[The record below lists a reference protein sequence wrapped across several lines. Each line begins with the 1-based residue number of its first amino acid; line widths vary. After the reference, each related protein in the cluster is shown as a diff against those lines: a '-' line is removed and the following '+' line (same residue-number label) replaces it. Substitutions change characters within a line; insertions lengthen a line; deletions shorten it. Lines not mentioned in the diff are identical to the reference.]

1 MARSLK
7 GESSE
12 KTGLDAAWYATPEGR
27 HETEREFTKAL
38 REGSLVRSAGMAV
51 PLSDPAILAELVAK
65 AKARAT
71 KAISI
76 RVSVADLERAREIA
90 DREGVG
96 YQTVLKRAINEGLK
110 KSSLKKVS

>member
-1 MARSLK
+1 MARNFK
-7 GESSE
+7 DESSA
-12 KTGLDAAWYATPEGR
+12 KTSNDAAWYATPQGR

-38 REGSLVRSAGMAV
+38 RRGSVVRSTGMAV
-51 PLSDPAILAELVAK
+51 PLSDPAVLAELVAK

-110 KSSLKKVS
+110 KTTLKKVS